1 MGLFKNK
8 KIIVSLPSYQDK
20 ASSRSITID
29 YKIDLS
35 KTANNDRRDIVR
47 YISSQLS
54 APTSALHMMTL
65 LEEAM
70 TDLSDMP
77 QRCSQVADPR
87 LAQMGFRKLI
97 VKNDAVFFSIDEKNK
112 VVNIERVLY
121 GRRDWLKF
129 L

>member
-1 MGLFKNK
+1 
-8 KIIVSLPSYQDK
+8 
-20 ASSRSITID
+20 
-29 YKIDLS
+29 
-35 KTANNDRRDIVR
+35 
-47 YISSQLS
+47 
-54 APTSALHMMTL
+54 
-65 LEEAM
+65 M

-97 VKNDAVFFSIDEKNK
+97 VKNDVVFFSIDEKNK